1 MHNWLALVLFSLFAA
16 VFVVICVL
24 YGSTLILDEQG
35 LSLRF
40 FGLPLRAMRW
50 SEIAEVGVVG
60 LKVFNNN
67 DAKRTGT
74 RYIYFSPRPLDK
86 DARFRLALEWPPRD
100 MLYLCYSKE
109 RLQAGTVAAK
119 RGDRN
124 VQCRGC
130 FFLNIRC
137 LRPPEP
143 AAFFFVHS
151 PKSAPSICATLQ
163 SFPKTPDSAPAAVDS
178 PLFICY
184 FI

>member
-1 MHNWLALVLFSLFAA
+1 MVCVFLALLSVAMHNWLALVLFSLFAA
-16 VFVVICVL
+16 VFVVVCVL

-67 DAKRTGT
+67 DARRTGT

-109 RLQAGTVAAK
+109 RLQA
-119 RGDRN
+119 
-124 VQCRGC
+124 VQ
-130 FFLNIRC
+130 
-137 LRPPEP
+137 
-143 AAFFFVHS
+143 S
-151 PKSAPSICATLQ
+151 LQ
-163 SFPKTPDSAPAAVDS
+163 SVAIETFNAGDV
-178 PLFICY
+178 F
-184 FI
+184 F